1 MPERWYQYN
10 IPDRLVLELGKGG
23 INFNSNIHKLI
34 LLAPSFVFNPASH
47 GTYAEVISGTNY
59 ELPTANGYTVGGFT
73 LSPIYNT
80 TYGGY
85 WYCSANINSG
95 DGADAVAG
103 IDWNPL
109 VINAT
114 GNLSFGHFIIYDD
127 THADDIVIKYFKIT
141 DLEPITEGEYAGLDQ
156 EVASPISMV
165 NGDSLTIGSFVLH
178 FYTMQTFFTGEE

>member
-1 MPERWYQYN
+1 MTEKYCSAHVPN
-10 IPDRLVLELGKGG
+10 RLLLELGKGG

-73 LSPIYNT
+73 LSPIDNT

-103 IDWNPL
+103 INWNPL

-127 THADDIVIKYFKIT
+127 THVDDVVIQYFQIT
-141 DLEPITEGEYAGLDQ
+141 DLVAITEGEYAGYNQ
-156 EVASPISMV
+156 ETASTINMI
-165 NGDSLTIGSFVLH
+165 NGDSLTIGSSVLD
-178 FYTMQTFFTGEE
+178 FYTKQIPIL